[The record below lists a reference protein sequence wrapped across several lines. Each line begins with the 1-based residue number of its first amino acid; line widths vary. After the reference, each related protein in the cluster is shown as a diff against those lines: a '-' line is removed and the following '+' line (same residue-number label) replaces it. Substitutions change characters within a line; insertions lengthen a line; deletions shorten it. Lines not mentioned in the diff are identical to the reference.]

1 VIHQILVKE
10 IFVILWS
17 AFSIGKRVSL
27 LGVLLVSVCLLTGT
41 QANGQ
46 AATAPAASTAAA
58 KKTIQ
63 AAQERLLALGYQP
76 GSADGVMGARAIAAL
91 KKFQSDHGL
100 PVTGQLDRK
109 TLDVLN
115 DTAVLAKK
123 PAGAAAL
130 SSPQVETVAI
140 SEMKP
145 RNCDTKDTKILVS
158 TEEKGVTVNSPG
170 AGSEYHFGQLVT
182 LDGLIPTYWCTG
194 AIWVFSG
201 HVALPQATFDGT
213 KDDPLRFEM
222 KETGLT
228 YVSGQGSVVLRDGTQ
243 KRLGQADGVTGAKA
257 TAATSTTPP
266 ANAQEAE
273 VRDGFT
279 VRVQGSRQLSHF
291 ADPMSGGSWGSNG
304 VEPMERRPQSGKI
317 FLAVQLAVQNSGSTV
332 PMTREQVTL
341 RPPLPSRGKRDGL

>member
-228 YVSGQGSVVLRDGTQ
+228 YVSGQGSVVLTRFIREG
-243 KRLGQADGVTGAKA
+243 
-257 TAATSTTPP
+257 
-266 ANAQEAE
+266 
-273 VRDGFT
+273 
-279 VRVQGSRQLSHF
+279 QLSEEF
-291 ADPMSGGSWGSNG
+291 LYERDNG
-304 VEPMERRPQSGKI
+304 RIVEEFG
-317 FLAVQLAVQNSGSTV
+317 
-332 PMTREQVTL
+332 
-341 RPPLPSRGKRDGL
+341 